1 MPISTKSYPVLKN
14 KVSALSVLKRT
25 RFCRRMCE
33 RLFDLS
39 WYVRKP
45 KLFLDSID
53 SSVIALRY
61 LRKMNYERKII
72 INLILLKRKK
82 NSWTLLERITNRKRY
97 LLLIYICDERQ
108 NTFFLK
114 KGDVTH
120 SNFYLNE
127 SFQIKNG
134 LSSWKKKPTQFF
146 YCQNFFILLFSE
158 MSPVLLQ
165 SFVQERRLMVKTW
178 RRRKKF
184 FFFFKEWIKF
194 LCKSKSGQVRERAS
208 TAKIF
213 RKHKIKTFASVN
225 DKNCAY

>member
-1 MPISTKSYPVLKN
+1 MPISPKSYPVLKN
-14 KVSALSVLKRT
+14 KVSALSVSKRT

-82 NSWTLLERITNRKRY
+82 NNWTLLERITNRKRY
-97 LLLIYICDERQ
+97 LLFIYICDERQ

-114 KGDVTH
+114 RVTSH
-120 SNFYLNE
+120 L
-127 SFQIKNG
+127 QIFIF
-134 LSSWKKKPTQFF
+134 KKVFKSKMAFLRERKKQ
-146 YCQNFFILLFSE
+146 QNFFI
-158 MSPVLLQ
+158 
-165 SFVQERRLMVKTW
+165 VKTFLFYFFQRCHQFYCRALCRNDDLW
-178 RRRKKF
+178 SKLEEEEKSF
-184 FFFFKEWIKF
+184 FFFLKNESSFFAKVNRVRYVSELVRQKYFENI
-194 LCKSKSGQVRERAS
+194 KSKLSFQ
-208 TAKIF
+208 
-213 RKHKIKTFASVN
+213 
-225 DKNCAY
+225 